1 MNNILEQVGITK
13 EELIER
19 IVNKALGITA
29 DYKQTGEET
38 WEEVPFS
45 SVVDKKITDAI
56 KNMMDAIKPMIENRV
71 IKIMDEEI
79 GKVFNSPFQRVDSWG
94 KAIGEPVSIRDIIA
108 EQSKKYW
115 ETPVDSTGKP
125 SNSYNS
131 SFPRSEYY
139 ANKVMKEYYDK
150 ELIGAV
156 KEMADNLS
164 AMIPDTI
171 GDEIHKTVLK
181 YLKRK

>member
-19 IVNKALGITA
+19 IINKALGITA

-38 WEEVPFS
+38 WEEIPFS
-45 SVVDKKITDAI
+45 SVVDKKITDTI
-56 KNMMDAIKPMIENRV
+56 KNMMNTIKPMIEERV
-71 IKIMDEEI
+71 IKIMDQEME
-79 GKVFNSPFQRVDSWG
+79 KVFNSPFQRVDSWG

-115 ETPVDSTGKP
+115 ETTVDSTGKP

-139 ANKVMKEYYDK
+139 ARQVMTDYYNK
-150 ELIGAV
+150 ELVNEV
-156 KEMADNLS
+156 KKMADDLS
-164 AMIPDTI
+164 TKIPDTI

-181 YLKRK
+181 YLRRK